1 MKQEDMRFTIREIS
15 EATGINRGTL
25 NSRRKKLDIPG
36 NRGGYT
42 LDEVKQMVKRPCC
55 VRRPYDPRRA
65 AILKARLTNDGAL

>member
-1 MKQEDMRFTIREIS
+1 MKQEDTRYSLREIS

-25 NSRRKKLDIPG
+25 NSRRKRLGLPG

-65 AILKARLTNDGAL
+65 AMLRNKLTNDGLL